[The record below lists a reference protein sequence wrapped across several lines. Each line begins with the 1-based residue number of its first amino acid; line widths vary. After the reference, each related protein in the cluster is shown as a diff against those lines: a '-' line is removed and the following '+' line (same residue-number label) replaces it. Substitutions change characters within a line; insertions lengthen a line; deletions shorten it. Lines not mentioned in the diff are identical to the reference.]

1 MQYAAFALGFA
12 AGWAARA
19 TTESS
24 RSAALTII
32 AAAIAAYERVK
43 RKVAIE
49 RDHLE
54 DLVAEARARAESI
67 GRTEGARDVPPRR
80 RSPFDEAAA

>member
-12 AGWAARA
+12 TGWAARA

-24 RSAALTII
+24 RSAALTLI
-32 AAAIAAYERVK
+32 AAALAGFERVK
-43 RKVAIE
+43 RRVAIE

-54 DLVAEARARAESI
+54 DLVAEARARADAFRREH
-67 GRTEGARDVPPRR
+67 ADRDIHPRR
-80 RSPFDEAAA
+80 RPPFDEAAA

>member
-19 TTESS
+19 TTDSS
-24 RSAALTII
+24 RSAALTLV
-32 AAAIAAYERVK
+32 AAAIAAFERVK
-43 RKVAIE
+43 RRVAIE

-54 DLVAEARARAESI
+54 DLVAEARARADAI
-67 GRTEGARDVPPRR
+67 RDEDGDADDVRKR
-80 RSPFDEAAA
+80 RSPLDEAAA